1 MDHPRVQWGTRGDG
15 AKGRDKRVR
24 MTFATQSP
32 RGAWWKQLSDHIHAR
47 TNQQLR
53 RLQIRMSGGR
63 IMIRG
68 RVPSEE
74 VRRCAAEAA
83 LEVVPEK
90 FLALRLSIDGQPET
104 EEEMTRP
111 AVKSG
116 GREAEG
122 SPLVDLVLYRQLY
135 NLVAGN

>member
-1 MDHPRVQWGTRGDG
+1 
-15 AKGRDKRVR
+15 
-24 MTFATQSP
+24 MTFATQSA
-32 RGAWWKQLSDHIHAR
+32 RGAWWKQLSDHIHSR

-74 VRRCAAEAA
+74 IRRCAEEAA

-90 FLALRLSIDGQPET
+90 FLALRLSVDGEPET
-104 EEEMTRP
+104 AEDSIRSAP
-111 AVKSG
+111 KSL
-116 GREAEG
+116 RSQADA
-122 SPLVDLVLYRQLY
+122 SPLVDLVLYRRLY

>member
-1 MDHPRVQWGTRGDG
+1 
-15 AKGRDKRVR
+15 

-32 RGAWWKQLSDHIHAR
+32 RGAWWKQLSDHIHSR

-74 VRRCAAEAA
+74 VRRCAEEAA

-90 FLALRLSIDGQPET
+90 FLALRLSIDGEPEPVET
-104 EEEMTRP
+104 TRP
-111 AVKSG
+111 VGKSE
-116 GREAEG
+116 GREADVN
-122 SPLVDLVLYRQLY
+122 PLVDMVLYRRLY